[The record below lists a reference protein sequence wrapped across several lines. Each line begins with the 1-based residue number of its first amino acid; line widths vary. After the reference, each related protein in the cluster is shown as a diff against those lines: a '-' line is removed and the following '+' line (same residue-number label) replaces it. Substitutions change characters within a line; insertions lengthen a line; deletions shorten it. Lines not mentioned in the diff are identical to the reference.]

1 MDNNKKN
8 ENENEN
14 KSINLENLDFD
25 DFKNN
30 VKKYL
35 NIDDDIKKLEKHI
48 RELKQGKQKI
58 SGLILTFM
66 NNHNIEDLNTETGTL
81 KKNVKYL
88 KKPLSKK
95 NLKNKLLEYY
105 KNNEDQSE
113 LVFKFID
120 NRAKEEKI
128 ELKRIFKKE

>member
-1 MDNNKKN
+1 MNN
-8 ENENEN
+8 NENEN

-35 NIDDDIKKLEKHI
+35 NTDDDIKKLEKHI
-48 RELKQGKQKI
+48 RELKQEKQKI
-58 SGLILTFM
+58 SGLIITFM

-81 KKNVKYL
+81 KKNIKYL
-88 KKPLSKK
+88 KKPLNKK
-95 NLKNKLLEYY
+95 NLKTKLLEYY

-128 ELKRIFKKE
+128 ELKRIVKKE

>member
-88 KKPLSKK
+88 KKPLNKK

>member
-1 MDNNKKN
+1 MDN
-8 ENENEN
+8 NENEN

-35 NIDDDIKKLEKHI
+35 SIDDDIKKLEKHI

-81 KKNVKYL
+81 KKNIKYL

-95 NLKNKLLEYY
+95 NLKSKLLEYY

-128 ELKRIFKKE
+128 ELKRIVKKE

>member
-1 MDNNKKN
+1 MDNN
-8 ENENEN
+8 ENKN

-48 RELKQGKQKI
+48 RELKQEKQKI

-81 KKNVKYL
+81 KKNIKYL

-128 ELKRIFKKE
+128 ELKRIVKKE

>member
-1 MDNNKKN
+1 MDNN
-8 ENENEN
+8 ENKN

-35 NIDDDIKKLEKHI
+35 NIDDDIKKLEKHQ
-48 RELKQGKQKI
+48 RELKQEKQKI

-81 KKNVKYL
+81 KKNIKYL

-128 ELKRIFKKE
+128 ELKRIVKKE

>member
-1 MDNNKKN
+1 MNNNIEDK
-8 ENENEN
+8 N
-14 KSINLENLDFD
+14 KSINLENLDLD

-30 VKKYL
+30 VKNYL
-35 NIDDDIKKLEKHI
+35 SIDDDIKKLEKHI

-81 KKNVKYL
+81 KKNIKYL

-113 LVFKFID
+113 SVFKFID

-128 ELKRIFKKE
+128 ELKRIVKKKE

>member
-1 MDNNKKN
+1 MDSNKK
-8 ENENEN
+8 NENEN

>member
-1 MDNNKKN
+1 MDNN
-8 ENENEN
+8 ENKN

-48 RELKQGKQKI
+48 RELKQEKQKI

-81 KKNVKYL
+81 KKNIKYL
-88 KKPLSKK
+88 KKPLNKK
-95 NLKNKLLEYY
+95 NLKTKLLEYY

-128 ELKRIFKKE
+128 ELKRIVKKE